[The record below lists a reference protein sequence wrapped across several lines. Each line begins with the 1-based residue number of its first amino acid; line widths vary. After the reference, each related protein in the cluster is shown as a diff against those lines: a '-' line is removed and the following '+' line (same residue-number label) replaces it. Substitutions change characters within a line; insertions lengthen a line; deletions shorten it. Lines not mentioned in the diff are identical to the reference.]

1 MKSIN
6 LDISQLILNKKYKYS
21 ELCFILN
28 DKERSRGNSRNSQFK
43 NWKRY
48 FYWELQ
54 GHSFI
59 ITKVFTEPKEKIDK
73 RGGNHN
79 IYSSYIDK
87 LLKQYLYMCG
97 STPTYA
103 TSNKLA
109 YIFGMVNKNYCI
121 TEDNKQKFLSL
132 CHYNVQDTN
141 ETAMYDVL
149 YIIKETIKS
158 SLKSSLE
165 RLEKHKLITY
175 SSIYMMAFCNEHR
188 PANQDENEMIQQV
201 EIDILKE
208 IGVRK
213 KSELFYNDTLRHE
226 YYTKVQGVVKENVEK
241 LNYIYQAYEIN
252 FDKDKLAN
260 ISKSSSILMKQLNNI
275 IIETTYKKLEARQE
289 EARKKAE
296 NLIGKPPPRMGKV
309 INRIANN
316 YLSFGKY
323 VIDLLININSVD
335 IKQQILNITSIN
347 NKKIKKI
354 EMYSEFISNQ
364 NEEDQEM
371 WQSIFENELTF

>member
-6 LDISQLILNKKYKYS
+6 LDISQLVLNKKYKYP
-21 ELCFILN
+21 ELCFILK
-28 DKERSRGNSRNSQFK
+28 DEERSRGNSRNSQFL

-48 FYWELQ
+48 FYWEIQ

-59 ITKVFTEPKEKIDK
+59 ITKVFTEPKEKVDK

-97 STPTYA
+97 LTPTYA

-109 YIFGMVNKNYCI
+109 YIFGMVNNNYCI

-132 CHYNVQDTN
+132 SYYNVQDTN

-158 SLKSSLE
+158 SLKSSFD
-165 RLEKHKLITY
+165 RLEKHKLVTY
-175 SSIYMMAFCNEHR
+175 SNVYMMAFDNEHR
-188 PANQDENEMIQQV
+188 PANQNENEMIQQV

-213 KSELFYNDTLRHE
+213 KSELFYNDILRHE
-226 YYTKVQGVVKENVEK
+226 YYTKVQGIVKKNIEK
-241 LNYIYQAYEIN
+241 LNYIYQAYRID

-260 ISKSSSILMKQLNNI
+260 ISTSSSILMKQLNDI
-275 IIETTYKKLEARQE
+275 IIEMTYKKLEARQE
-289 EARKKAE
+289 KARKEAE
-296 NLIGKPPPRMGKV
+296 NWIGKPPARKHKV

-323 VIDLLININSVD
+323 VIGLLININSVD
-335 IKQQILNITSIN
+335 IKQQILNTTSIN
-347 NKKIKKI
+347 SKKIKKI

-364 NEEDQEM
+364 NEEDQGM
-371 WQSIFENELTF
+371 WRSIFENELTF